1 MVALP
6 NGRKPINNKWVFKK
20 NLNVIGQFKKYKAR
34 LVVKGYYQV
43 KGVNFGEIFSLVKK
57 LTSINVLMYLA
68 TPFDIEI
75 EQMDVK
81 TTFLHGD
88 IEEEIYM
95 KKSEGFTLKKE
106 KELVFKLKKS
116 LCGLNQSPRIWY

>member
-1 MVALP
+1 
-6 NGRKPINNKWVFKK
+6 
-20 NLNVIGQFKKYKAR
+20 
-34 LVVKGYYQV
+34 
-43 KGVNFGEIFSLVKK
+43 
-57 LTSINVLMYLA
+57 MYLA

-95 KKSEGFTLKKE
+95 KQFEGFTVKRE
-106 KELVFKLKKS
+106 KALVFKLKKS